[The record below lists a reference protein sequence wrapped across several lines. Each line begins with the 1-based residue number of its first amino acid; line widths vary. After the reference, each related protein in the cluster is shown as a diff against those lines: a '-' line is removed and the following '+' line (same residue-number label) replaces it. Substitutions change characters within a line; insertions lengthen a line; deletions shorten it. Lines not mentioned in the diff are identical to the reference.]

1 LYQAPA
7 GESYRRPV
15 KKTKQTQTSK
25 TIPEEVV
32 TPEPILETQA
42 PVVEKAAEPI
52 SQPSTDVTTQH
63 NINPKVPGRGK
74 REHKYFQELIR
85 NLGMESGYKAVIE
98 APLDEGG
105 FVDVLLTRDDEQIA
119 CEVALNTANSYEIHN
134 IQKSLE
140 SGIPNVVVIS
150 NKPKHLTAIKERAK
164 SELSDKQFSQVR
176 FISPELLPEI
186 LQKKEETVER
196 LRGYKVK
203 VKRTIPSAEEIKSK
217 REKVAAILGGKN

>member
-7 GESYRRPV
+7 SESYRRPI
-15 KKTKQTQTSK
+15 KKTQKTETSQATTEK
-25 TIPEEVV
+25 VV
-32 TPEPILETQA
+32 TPEPTPEAQA
-42 PVVEKAAEPI
+42 PVVEKTAEPI
-52 SQPSTDVTTQH
+52 LQPSTDETTQH

-85 NLGMESGYKAVIE
+85 NLGMESGYKAVVE

-134 IQKSLE
+134 IQKSLD
-140 SGIPNVVVIS
+140 SGIAIVVVIS
-150 NKPKHLTAIKERAK
+150 NKPKHLKAIEERAK
-164 SELSDKQFSQVR
+164 SELSKQQFSQVR

-186 LQKKEETVER
+186 LQKKEEAVER
-196 LRGYKVK
+196 VRGYKVK

-217 REKVAAILGGKN
+217 REKVAAILAG